1 MLRCSLQKSSCRSC
15 VPTSGG
21 AESHGRLLPNCAVLG
36 QPRRSLFDSFA
47 YYSFRISQLKHP
59 IGMAAKRLVLLGLS
73 SHCLFVAT
81 SSPTPAPTSL
91 PTVLC
96 DNFTLGGS
104 WSGGKSR
111 YLGDFI
117 YKGQDHYNNPYY
129 QSYQC
134 VGDRSRFYEPQPF
147 YIAYRPSQMID
158 DKRMWVLTKSPL
170 LDEGNTSKPLPL
182 YWRAESNMAAPPL
195 IGENKW

>member
-1 MLRCSLQKSSCRSC
+1 M
-15 VPTSGG
+15 V
-21 AESHGRLLPNCAVLG
+21 
-36 QPRRSLFDSFA
+36 
-47 YYSFRISQLKHP
+47 
-59 IGMAAKRLVLLGLS
+59 RLVLLGLILRRL
-73 SHCLFVAT
+73 CTVT
-81 SSPTPAPTSL
+81 SSPTQAPTSL

-117 YKGQDHYNNPYY
+117 YKGLDYYNNPYY

-134 VGDRSRFYEPQPF
+134 VGDRSRFYEPQAF
-147 YIAYRPSQMID
+147 YIAYRPKQMVE

-170 LDEGNTSKPLPL
+170 LDEGNTSDPLPL
-182 YWRAESNMAAPPL
+182 YWRAESNMVAPPL
-195 IGENKW
+195 IGLDKW